1 MRMRRARQAHCRSNS
16 IPFLPGSAE
25 MAPAATDTLRQL
37 AAALEQR
44 PRLDMRVRPSYDL
57 AADRDAIAE
66 QQVRLHIALATSAST
81 GDRASAAVPDFG
93 NPRVRDILDEFAGE
107 RLPEAQRRAI
117 ARGVDDFYVAARP
130 VPDGDL
136 YLALV
141 ANEPVSGTVLR
152 RLARFRARSVIDA
165 LERHG
170 IDRTRFGISD
180 ALDTTETGAGTV
192 PVKLEVHARPA
203 PVAG

>member
-1 MRMRRARQAHCRSNS
+1 
-16 IPFLPGSAE
+16 
-25 MAPAATDTLRQL
+25 
-37 AAALEQR
+37 
-44 PRLDMRVRPSYDL
+44 MRVRPSYDL

-117 ARGVDDFYVAARP
+117 ARGVVDETSLYR
-130 VPDGDL
+130 DL